1 MLYYRASDFSADRA
15 WGAQDITNI
24 EGASVRLHW
33 SDEPYI
39 WHENDG
45 EEVFVVL
52 DGCVIMKSRIMGD
65 DGNWQVSERVM
76 EIGDICHAED
86 GDQHVA
92 HPQGIARMLVIEK
105 TGSV

>member
-1 MLYYRASDFSADRA
+1 MRYYRANEFSADKA
-15 WGAQDITNI
+15 WGALDITNI

-45 EEVFVVL
+45 EEIFVVL
-52 DGCVIMKSRIMGD
+52 DGIVNMRTRTIDASGSFQIQERI
-65 DGNWQVSERVM
+65 M

-92 HPQGIARMLVIEK
+92 HPQGVARMLVIEK
-105 TGSV
+105 IGSV